1 VTLSITLKNA
11 TFSRTL
17 KNATFS
23 LTLKCDTQQNIKN
36 VTLSITL
43 KMQNSV
49 YQHPARSVYKL
60 IVAFGIVALIVIM
73 LSVLAP
79 TFW

>member
-1 VTLSITLKNA
+1 MTLSITLKIA
-11 TFSRTL
+11 TLSI
-17 KNATFS
+17 
-23 LTLKCDTQQNIKN
+23 TLKCDTQQNIKN

-49 YQHPARSVYKL
+49 YQHPAPSVFKL

-73 LSVLAP
+73 LCVLAP
-79 TFW
+79 TFG